1 MRDENV
7 PYFQSPRKLQEGWQ
21 GCLAVG
27 GAAFFVRDSLGF
39 FGDLDL
45 EQDARCCWPPPE
57 WCIRCFYVLN
67 LFFFQFYSAFSLI
80 QFVSCLFCFEQ
91 LLKV

>member
-7 PYFQSPRKLQEGWQ
+7 Q
-21 GCLAVG
+21 
-27 GAAFFVRDSLGF
+27 VRISSHPESCKKAGDSLGF
-39 FGDLDL
+39 FGDLDM

-57 WCIRCFYVLN
+57 WCIRCFLCYEPG
-67 LFFFQFYSAFSLI
+67 FFNFILPFLLFSLLC
-80 QFVSCLFCFEQ
+80 VYFEL

>member
-7 PYFQSPRKLQEGWQ
+7 QVRISSHPVSFKKAD

-39 FGDLDL
+39 FGDLDM

-57 WCIRCFYVLN
+57 WCIRCFLYYEPV
-67 LFFFQFYSAFSLI
+67 FFNFILPFLLFSL
-80 QFVSCLFCFEQ
+80 FRVYFEQ